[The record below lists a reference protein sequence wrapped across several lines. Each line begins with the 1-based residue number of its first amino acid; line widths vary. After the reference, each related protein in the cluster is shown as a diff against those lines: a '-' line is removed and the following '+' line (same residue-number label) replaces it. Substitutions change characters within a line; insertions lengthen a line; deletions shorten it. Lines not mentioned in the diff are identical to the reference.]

1 MPTSHVFDCL
11 IISPRG
17 LLADR
22 LVVAARRADAI
33 CLVSVNSEDLS
44 AGLSS
49 VTAAEGGLSHLAVPT
64 AGVLAALAAAMP
76 PGLSTVLAPVAA
88 IAAAAGAAQVLRDA
102 GVRVLA
108 EAIRCD
114 SDCLTLPVD
123 GFVLKG
129 HESGGLVSEQ
139 TAFVLLQQF
148 RRVTDL
154 PLLLRGGITP
164 ETAAAAA
171 VGGASG
177 VVLDDQILLLQESP
191 LSDQTRRRR
200 IESFSGSETF
210 QIAADGD
217 GLYLRGFDFPVGVA
231 SAHVEA
237 RLKAG
242 DLASDIAA
250 DMSWA
255 EGGAA
260 PGGQGLALAKGLARR
275 WHTVGRLVGAIRAA
289 VADLPSGAAER
300 AALGE
305 GAPLATRLGTR
316 YPILQG
322 PMTRVSDVSDFF
334 LRVAEGGALPFA
346 ALSLL
351 NRDSTRALLE
361 QTRDSLGDR
370 PWGVGLLG
378 FADAEILKPQIE
390 EIDRIRPRFAI
401 IAGARINQV
410 LEFEGKGIA
419 TFVHAASASI
429 VAHYLDEGVRRFI
442 LEGRECGGHVG
453 PMSSFVLWS
462 AVVAAL
468 LDHPVMKRD
477 ADKVQI
483 VLAGG
488 IHDAVSAA
496 MAMTV
501 VEPLARMGVQVG
513 VLMGTGY
520 LFTREIVEAGAIV
533 PDYQKVAL
541 DCAETRCL
549 WEGPGFGNRCAIT
562 PIVDEFA
569 QTRAKLEAE
578 GADKSV
584 VRRTLEEFS
593 IGRLRI
599 ATKGLVRSGP
609 ERTLKK
615 VGPKERHAK
624 GMYMIGQV
632 AALRDS
638 VQTIAEL
645 HDDVSAG
652 SVAHLQA
659 MAGTGTPATTPAA
672 PRPADIA
679 IVAVATLLPGSDTA
693 GRYWRRILA
702 GQSALTPIPPDRW
715 SEAGY
720 FDADRNAPDKVYSS
734 RGGFLD
740 DVAFNPLDY
749 GIPPAALDSIDPMQ
763 LLALELVSDLLREA
777 PGGGIDAATRKRTSV
792 MFGFSGGVGE
802 KGVHYAARA
811 ELPRLIGDVPEEVL
825 ARLPQWS
832 ENSLAGLL
840 ANVISG
846 RISNR
851 FDFGGTNATVDA
863 ACASSLAALYAA
875 VMELESG
882 RADLAPAGG
891 IDTLQ
896 APFGYLGFSSAQA
909 LSPRS
914 DCSTFDRKADGIV
927 ISEGMAVVMLKRLAD
942 AERDGDRILAVIK
955 GIGSSSDGR
964 ARGLTAPLPAGQKR
978 ALERAYAQAGFSP
991 ATVELFEAHG
1001 TGTVVGDKA
1010 ELETVSEI
1018 LRDAGAT
1025 PRGAAIGSVKT
1036 LIGHTKAAAG
1046 LAGLAKVVLALHHKV
1061 LPPHVGV
1068 ENPNPVFDDPSMP
1081 LHLSRVPRPWVPR
1094 PGQPRRSGVSAFG
1107 FGGTNFHVVLEEH
1120 ADPYA
1125 LPAPAD
1131 TGSDLAILAF
1141 DAENTDA
1148 LAQKIARASALEG
1161 LSLIGLASKVLG
1173 TAGSGPVRLAFT
1185 ATSLDEARSRL
1196 ALAQDWLAK
1205 GAAGDAPAGL
1215 HFSAKPRL
1223 LNGGKLAFLFSGQ
1236 GSQYPGMAR
1245 STALLHPAM
1254 LDVLTRAEAAAAATP
1269 SIGGTGRRL
1278 SHLIWP
1284 EDAFTP
1290 EARKAQAAALTATE
1304 VAQPALGTVS
1314 AGIAAILSSLGLQPD
1329 MVAGHSYGE
1338 FTALYAAGAFGLH
1351 DLITLS
1357 EARGRAMVEHGDPSR
1372 PGGMAAVSADGA
1384 AVAVALGSDHP
1395 DVVIANLNSPRQTVI
1410 AGPQQ
1415 AVAKAAEA
1423 LGAKGLQVVT
1433 VPVSQAFHSPLM
1445 EPARA
1450 AFEARLAQTA
1460 WQTTRIPVYSNM
1472 TGNLHPSDPEAQRN
1486 IMAAHLVSPV
1496 NFDAM
1501 IRQMATDGAQVF
1513 LEVGPKSVLA
1523 GRVPEILGSAA
1534 VRAIAVDR
1542 ASGDAGSFMDALAQL
1557 FAEGAAIDLAALI
1570 AGMSDPQPRPSRAGE
1585 RNIWYLNGGYI
1596 RRADQPR
1603 RDTSFPVR
1611 PVLAAPSASQSSA
1624 THPSAAPVH
1633 PPAATGAIQSLPD
1646 EELQFMEI
1654 SPRELDLW
1662 REPASP
1668 VPSPLGDHHA
1678 IMVEFL
1684 RVQESVMLAYLGAD
1698 AGRRPVAAAHDPLP
1712 MRAFA
1717 PVMPERSVASFEPV
1731 QVAAPT
1737 AAPVAAPVAPS
1748 APAAPA
1754 PAVAAAPAAAA
1765 APKETRAVPK
1775 SLDLMG
1781 TVLSIVSD
1789 KTGYPEDALDP
1800 DQSLEADLGI
1810 DSIKRME
1817 ILGAIQKI
1825 LPDSAAEAMRSEM
1838 DSVAALSTIRKM
1850 VDFITARMGTGAAA
1864 DADGGAAV
1872 AEARPF
1878 DKTGEDT
1885 PAAAAL
1891 RRYIQVP
1898 FREPIDHLTETLPAG
1913 LRVAVT
1919 ETPDGLHA
1927 AVAKS
1932 LTAKGAVPITVP
1944 RAVLDA
1950 AGTEP
1955 ISDWL
1960 AGLGVEGA
1968 PQALIH
1974 LDGITALPPLNE
1986 LDLATWRSIQKR
1998 GTKRF
2003 YALLQALSPH
2013 LRQGGR
2019 IVAATATGGH
2029 FGRSVAPTDN
2039 GVSAAAGIIGII
2051 RSLQLEWMQC
2061 SCKVVDLDPAQ
2072 DSAAL
2077 AGQLVGELSFLRGR
2091 REVGYPGGQR
2101 TIFRTEPASLSPSW
2115 DGSLLPEP
2123 DWVIVATGGARGIT
2137 AECLRSIAPYR
2148 PTLVLIGRSQRPEP
2162 EDPATAALDRAQL
2175 RAHFLATARSE
2186 GQKVRPI
2193 DIERRIERTIA
2204 DRDMRRNLEDFEA
2217 MGAKVDLV
2225 VADMAEID
2233 RVIPDIYARHGRID
2247 MFVHGAGLIEDT
2259 LIEKKSSES
2268 FDRVFDTK
2276 ADSAFKIA
2284 QHLRPEGLKGLCFFT
2299 SVAGRYGNRGQTD
2312 YSAANETLNRLA
2324 WELRRRW
2331 SPDVRVKAINW
2342 GPWDR
2347 TTTGAGMVTDAM
2359 RPQFEARGIGLV
2371 PAVPG
2376 RELFFKEMFW
2386 ADPDEVESVGWI
2398 ADGEAM
2404 EDRDCSIPPVPGE
2417 EPIGGDLILL
2427 HKARRIA
2434 GRDDAVLWRFDLVNA
2449 PYVDHH
2455 RFDGIGVLPITAVMQ
2470 MMAELPRAFGDTRPV
2485 VAIENM
2491 RLLKGFTL
2499 ASGPLDLRLELD
2511 APDGPDGWR
2520 RVRLFAEGDRRLHY
2534 SADILQADRLP
2545 EGPFTLPENL
2555 RGIPRDKVW
2564 TGGPGLADI
2573 YAEWLSHGPCFQ
2585 TMTRVI
2591 DVDHTGVL
2599 AQVRSIRPADFLA
2612 ADPEALF
2619 DFDPAMIDGAL
2630 QTGAIWS
2637 RSIQNASSLPAGAKA
2652 VRRYDGDPMNGPL
2665 TVVTRRLS
2673 AVDDLWANSD
2683 FRVFDASGRLCY
2695 WLDEFQGQ
2703 ASPMLNRLG
2712 GGWQG
2717 GVRRPTARTEAAQ

>member
-1 MPTSHVFDCL
+1 MAAPLLFDCL
-11 IISPRG
+11 IMAPPGLSP
-17 LLADR
+17 DR
-22 LVVAARRADAI
+22 INRAARRTDA
-33 CLVSVNSEDLS
+33 CCVVSLTS
-44 AGLSS
+44 AG
-49 VTAAEGGLSHLAVPT
+49 
-64 AGVLAALAAAMP
+64 LAAAMQDGSLSRDGIA
-76 PGLSTVLAPVAA
+76 GLAVARTADLDALAARVPEGLTTVLAPVSVISAA
-88 IAAAAGAAQVLRDA
+88 SQAAKTLRAAGIRL
-102 GVRVLA
+102 LA

-114 SDCLTLPVD
+114 GDCHGLAVD

-148 RRVTDL
+148 RRMTDL
-154 PLLLRGGITP
+154 PLLLRGGISP

-177 VVLDDQILLLQESP
+177 VVLDDQILLLQESALTDP
-191 LSDQTRRRR
+191 ARRRR

-210 QIAADGD
+210 QIAADD
-217 GLYLRGFDFPVGVA
+217 NGLYLRGFDFPVGVA
-231 SAHVEA
+231 SAQVEA

-242 DLASDIAA
+242 DPAAAIAA

-255 EGGAA
+255 EGGVA
-260 PGGQGLALAKGLARR
+260 PGGQGLALARTMAQR
-275 WHTVGRLVGAIRAA
+275 WQTVGRLVGAIRAA
-289 VADLPSGAAER
+289 VADLPRRAADR
-300 AALGE
+300 AALAE
-305 GAPLATRLGTR
+305 GGPLAASLGTR
-316 YPILQG
+316 YPLLQG

-351 NRDSTRALLE
+351 NRDATRALLE
-361 QTRDSLGDR
+361 QTRDGLGDR

-378 FADAEILKPQIE
+378 FADTEILKPQME
-390 EIDRIRPRFAI
+390 EIDRLRPRFAI

-410 LEFEGKGIA
+410 LDFENKGIA

-429 VAHYLDEGVRRFI
+429 VTHYLDEGVRRFI

-468 LDHPVMKRD
+468 RDHPVIKRD
-477 ADKVQI
+477 AAKVQI

-501 VEPLARMGVQVG
+501 VEPLAAMGVQVG
-513 VLMGTGY
+513 ALMGTGY
-520 LFTREIVEAGAIV
+520 LFTREIVESGAIV

-562 PIVDEFA
+562 PIVEEFA
-569 QTRAKLEAE
+569 QARAKLEAE
-578 GADKSV
+578 GADKSA

-599 ATKGLVRSGP
+599 ATKGLVRSGADKA
-609 ERTLKK
+609 LKK
-615 VGPKERHAK
+615 VGPKERHDK

-638 VQTIAEL
+638 VQTIADL
-645 HDDVSAG
+645 HADVSAG
-652 SVAHLQA
+652 SVAHLRA
-659 MAGTGTPATTPAA
+659 MATRQPPAKIAAA

-679 IVAVATLLPGSDTA
+679 VVAVATLLPGSDTS

-702 GQSALTPIPPDRW
+702 GKSALSPIPPDRW

-720 FDADRNAPDKVYSS
+720 FDADRNSSEKVYSN

-749 GIPPAALDSIDPMQ
+749 GIPPTALDSIDPMQ
-763 LLALELVSDLLREA
+763 LLALELVADLMRAA
-777 PGGGIDAATRKRTSV
+777 PGGGIDAETRKRTSV

-811 ELPRLIGDVPEEVL
+811 ELPRLIGEVPDEVL
-825 ARLPQWS
+825 AKLPEWS
-832 ENSLAGLL
+832 EDSLAGLL

-882 RADLAPAGG
+882 RADLALAGG

-896 APFGYLGFSSAQA
+896 SPFGYLGFSRAQA

-914 DCSTFDRKADGIV
+914 ECSTFDRKADGIV

-1010 ELETVSEI
+1010 ELETVSEV
-1018 LRDAGAT
+1018 LRDAGAS

-1061 LPPHVGV
+1061 LPPHAGV

-1107 FGGTNFHVVLEEH
+1107 FGGTNFHVVLEEY
-1120 ADPYA
+1120 ADPFAAPA
-1125 LPAPAD
+1125 LAD
-1131 TGSDLAILAF
+1131 TGSDLAVLAF
-1141 DAENTDA
+1141 DAESVGG
-1148 LAQKIARASALEG
+1148 LAQKLARASALDG
-1161 LSLIGLASKVLG
+1161 LTLNGLARKVLAAVGKG
-1173 TAGSGPVRLAFT
+1173 TVRLSFV
-1185 ATSLDEARSRL
+1185 ATSVEEARTRL
-1196 ALAQDWLAK
+1196 AQAQDWVAG

-1215 HFSAKPRL
+1215 HFSASPRL
-1223 LNGGKLAFLFSGQ
+1223 MDGGKLAFLFSGQ

-1254 LDVLTRAEAAAAATP
+1254 MAILERAEAAAATTP
-1269 SIGGTGRRL
+1269 TIGGTGRRL

-1284 EDAFTP
+1284 ADAFTP
-1290 EARKAQAAALTATE
+1290 EARKAQTVALTATD
-1304 VAQPALGTVS
+1304 VAQPALGAVS
-1314 AGIAAILSSLGLQPD
+1314 AGFAAILAALGVRPD

-1338 FTALYAAGAFGLH
+1338 FSALHAAGAFGLD

-1357 EARGRAMVEHGDPSR
+1357 EARGRAMVEHGDPAR
-1372 PGGMAAVSADGA
+1372 PGGMAAVSADGP
-1384 AVAVALGSDHP
+1384 AVAAALGGDHP

-1410 AGPQQ
+1410 AGPQS

-1423 LGAKGLQVVT
+1423 LGGKGLQVVT

-1460 WQTTRIPVYSNM
+1460 WQATEVPVYSNM
-1472 TGNLHPSDPEAQRN
+1472 TGKLHPSDPEAQRRM
-1486 IMAAHLVSPV
+1486 MAAHLTSPV
-1496 NFDAM
+1496 HFDAM
-1501 IRQMATDGAQVF
+1501 IRQMAADGATVF

-1523 GRVPEILGSAA
+1523 GRVPEILGQGA
-1534 VRAIAVDR
+1534 VRAVAVDR
-1542 ASGDAGSFMDALAQL
+1542 ASGDAAAFVDALAQL
-1557 FAEGAAIDLAALI
+1557 FVEGATVDLAAL
-1570 AGMSDPQPRPSRAGE
+1570 ADGMSDPQPRPSRAGE

-1603 RDTSFPVR
+1603 RDMTLPER
-1611 PVLAAPSASQSSA
+1611 PVLAAPAAARTDTALSDTARPPLAPAHASGV
-1624 THPSAAPVH
+1624 AA
-1633 PPAATGAIQSLPD
+1633 AITSRPE

-1654 SPRELDLW
+1654 SPRDLDLW
-1662 REPASP
+1662 REPAAP
-1668 VPSPLGDHHA
+1668 APSGLGDHHA
-1678 IMVEFL
+1678 IMAEFL
-1684 RVQESVMLAYLGAD
+1684 RVQENVMLAYLGAN
-1698 AGRRPVAAAHDPLP
+1698 AGRAQLPAAYDPVPV
-1712 MRAFA
+1712 RAFA
-1717 PVMPERSVASFEPV
+1717 PERAVASFTPV
-1731 QVAAPT
+1731 
-1737 AAPVAAPVAPS
+1737 APVAP
-1748 APAAPA
+1748 APAPAPAPAAAPA
-1754 PAVAAAPAAAA
+1754 PAVAASPAPAVV
-1765 APKETRAVPK
+1765 KETRAVPK

-1781 TVLSIVSD
+1781 TVMSIVAD

-1825 LPDSAAEAMRSEM
+1825 LPESAAEAMRSEM
-1838 DSVAALSTIRKM
+1838 DSVAALSTIRRM
-1850 VDFITARMGTGAAA
+1850 VDFISARMGGSAAA
-1864 DADGGAAV
+1864 DANGGAVTAD
-1872 AEARPF
+1872 ARPF
-1878 DKTGEDT
+1878 DLTGEDT
-1885 PAAAAL
+1885 SAAAAL

-1898 FREPIDHLTETLPAG
+1898 FREPVDHLTESLPAG

-1919 ETPDGLHA
+1919 ETLDGFHQ
-1927 AVAKS
+1927 AVVSA
-1932 LTAKGAVPITVP
+1932 LEAKGAVPILLP

-1950 AGTEP
+1950 SDAEP
-1955 ISDWL
+1955 LSDWV
-1960 AGLGVEGA
+1960 AGFGEGQA

-1974 LDGITALPPLNE
+1974 LDGLGQMPPLHT
-1986 LDLATWRSIQKR
+1986 LDLAAWRAIQKR

-2003 YALLQALSPH
+2003 YTLLQALSPH

-2019 IVAATATGGH
+2019 IVAATATGGY
-2029 FGRSVAPTDN
+2029 FGRGIDPTDT
-2039 GVSAAAGIIGII
+2039 GMSAAAGIIGII
-2051 RSLQLEWMQC
+2051 RSLQLEWLEC

-2072 DSAAL
+2072 ESAAR
-2077 AGQLVGELSFLRGR
+2077 AGHIVGELSFLRGR
-2091 REVGYPGGQR
+2091 REVGYPAGLR

-2115 DGSLLPEP
+2115 DGCLLPEP

-2137 AECLRSIAPYR
+2137 AECLRSLAPYG
-2148 PTLVLIGRSQRPEP
+2148 PTLVLIGRSPRPEP
-2162 EDPATAALDRAQL
+2162 EDPATVALDRNGL
-2175 RAHFLATARSE
+2175 RAHFLAVARSE
-2186 GQKVRPI
+2186 GAKVRPI
-2193 DIERRIERTIA
+2193 DIERRIDRTIA

-2217 MGAKVDLV
+2217 MGATVDLV

-2247 MFVHGAGLIEDT
+2247 MLVHGAGLIEDT
-2259 LIEKKSSES
+2259 LIEKKSPES

-2276 ADSAFKIA
+2276 ADSAFRMA
-2284 QHLRPEGLKGLCFFT
+2284 QLLRPEGLKGVCFFT

-2312 YSAANETLNRLA
+2312 YSAANETLNRMA

-2331 SPDVRVKAINW
+2331 GPGVRVKAINW

-2359 RPQFEARGIGLV
+2359 RPQFEQRGIGLV

-2386 ADPDEVESVGWI
+2386 SDPDEVETVGWI

-2404 EDRDCSIPPVPGE
+2404 EERECSVPPVPGK

-2427 HKARRIA
+2427 RRARRIS
-2434 GRDDAVLWRFDLVNA
+2434 GREDAILWRFDLVNA

-2455 RFDGIGVLPITAVMQ
+2455 RFDGIGVLPITGIMQ
-2470 MMAELPRAFGDTRPV
+2470 MMAELPRAFGDRRPV
-2485 VAIENM
+2485 VAIENL

-2499 ASGPLDLRLELD
+2499 ADGPIDLRFELD
-2511 APDGPDGWR
+2511 APEGAEGRR

-2534 SADILQADRLP
+2534 SAELLQADRIP
-2545 EGPFTLPENL
+2545 QGPFVLDDSL
-2555 RGIPRDKVW
+2555 RNIAPDRAW
-2564 TGGPGLADI
+2564 TGGPDLAGI

-2585 TMTRVI
+2585 TLTRI
-2591 DVDHTGVL
+2591 INLDQKGVL
-2599 AQVRSIRPADFLA
+2599 AQARSIRPADFLSA
-2612 ADPEALF
+2612 EPDASFE
-2619 DFDPAMIDGAL
+2619 FDPAMIDGAL
-2630 QTGAIWS
+2630 QSAAIWS
-2637 RSIQNASSLPAGAKA
+2637 RSIQDASSLPAAAKA
-2652 VRRYDGDPMNGPL
+2652 IRRYDGDPFDGPL

-2683 FRVFDASGRLCY
+2683 IRIFDAKGRLCF

-2717 GVRRPTARTEAAQ
+2717 GIRRPAATRTEAAQ